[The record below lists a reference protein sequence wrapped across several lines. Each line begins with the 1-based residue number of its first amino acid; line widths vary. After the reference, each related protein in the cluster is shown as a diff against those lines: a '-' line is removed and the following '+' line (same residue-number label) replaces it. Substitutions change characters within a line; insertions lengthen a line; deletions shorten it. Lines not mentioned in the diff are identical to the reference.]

1 MQKLTLGEQGWTEI
15 IERICVAKQK
25 KSIEKKK
32 RIRRKLRKV
41 RAVLTATFLG
51 KRKQLKVVPLS
62 DPEEKAIGDSCQP
75 DVELFEKLKQGDRQ
89 RLLDR
94 KQSNKDINK

>member
-15 IERICVAKQK
+15 TERIYVAKQK

-32 RIRRKLRKV
+32 RIRRKFRKV
-41 RAVLTATFLG
+41 RADVTATILG
-51 KRKQLKVVPLS
+51 KRKQLKVAPLS
-62 DPEEKAIGDSCQP
+62 VLEEKTVGDSCQP

-94 KQSNKDINK
+94 KQSNV